1 MYLKEMNVYA
11 QNMLLFGMD
20 NIVQDVLQ
28 EWILI

>member
-11 QNMLLFGMD
+11 QNMLLFGMA